1 MSDYETMQVGEL
13 ELRKGEEGWQHLS
26 EGYGDEPDRWCD
38 ATDVLG
44 PFGGSGINDVLDELA
59 ASKRKAEA
67 LLSQVIS
74 LKTLIVDIGAD
85 NAVLNLNERLI
96 ERMDAVMLVSHD

>member
-26 EGYGDEPDRWCD
+26 EGYGGEPDRWCD